1 LHALHGGGDLSR
13 YATTLLL
20 QDLRDA
26 ASLSV
31 AVLGVAFKGKAIG
44 TDGFRSVKVRSA
56 AFLNSM
62 AFDWF
67 ELRQIVHRRLRLWQE
82 KFREEG

>member
-62 AFDWF
+62 AFDGSNCDKSCT
-67 ELRQIVHRRLRLWQE
+67 LRLRLWQE

>member
-56 AFLNSM
+56 AFLNSRH
-62 AFDWF
+62 AFDGS
-67 ELRQIVHRRLRLWQE
+67 ELQQIVHLAASAVAR
-82 KFREEG
+82 KVS